1 MICMYEDYDYHEI
14 LKECAEIISG
24 KWFEENHL
32 EIVGTKIVGNY
43 MYVKGFD
50 GGFPHASAYVKIDL
64 KERKIVNY
72 YNTQYECP
80 VEIKDGVY
88 E

>member
-1 MICMYEDYDYHEI
+1 MICMYEDYDYHGI
-14 LKECAEIISG
+14 LKYYAELNAG

-50 GGFPHASAYVKIDL
+50 GGFPYASAYVKIDM
-64 KERKIVNY
+64 KESKIVDY
-72 YNTQYECP
+72 YNAHSCP
-80 VEIKDGVY
+80 VEVKDGVY

>member
-1 MICMYEDYDYHEI
+1 MICMYEDYDYHGV
-14 LKECAEIISG
+14 LKYYAELNAG

-32 EIVGTKIVGNY
+32 QIVGTKTVGDY

-50 GGFPHASAYVKIDL
+50 YGFPHASSYVKIDM
-64 KERKIVNY
+64 KESKIVDY
-72 YNTQYECP
+72 YNTHGCP
-80 VEIKDGVY
+80 VEVKDGVY

>member
-1 MICMYEDYDYHEI
+1 MIGMYEDYDYHEI
-14 LKECAEIISG
+14 FKECAENISG

-32 EIVGTKIVGNY
+32 QIVGTKTVGNY

-50 GGFPHASAYVKIDL
+50 GDFPHASAYVKIDI
-64 KERKIVNY
+64 KEIKIVDY
-72 YNTQYECP
+72 YNAHECP
-80 VEIKDGVY
+80 VEVKDGVY

>member
-1 MICMYEDYDYHEI
+1 MIGMYEDYDYHEI
-14 LKECAEIISG
+14 FKECAENISG

-32 EIVGTKIVGNY
+32 QIVGTKTVGNY

-50 GGFPHASAYVKIDL
+50 GGFPHASAYVKIDM
-64 KERKIVNY
+64 KESKIVDY
-72 YNTQYECP
+72 YNAHECP
-80 VEIKDGVY
+80 VEVKDGVY